1 MPAIATHMAKTSG
14 HDDYPPTNVIASSS
28 TVFINGKSVV
38 LEGDK
43 IIPHTNPSPE
53 THNGVVIASTA
64 KIFIEGKKV
73 AMIGDSISCGDTI
86 AQGSSNVMGS

>member
-1 MPAIATHMAKTSG
+1 MAAIATHMCKTAG
-14 HDDYPPTNVIASSS
+14 HADFPPSQVIASSKS
-28 TVFINGKSVV
+28 VFINGKSVV

-43 IIPHTNPSPE
+43 MLPHTNTKPE
-53 THNGVVIASTA
+53 THDGVVIASTS
-64 KIFIEGKKV
+64 KLFIEGKKV